1 MVRCSTSGSGVDLE
15 NVFLNGRVNVRLLFK
30 EDSYKLTFFRTR
42 AALGG

>member
-15 NVFLNGRVNVRLLFK
+15 NVFLNGGVDVRLLLK
-30 EDSYKLTFFRTR
+30 EDFYKTDFFRTW